1 MSMGMALV
9 PLALVMWA
17 VTYPSRVLPMIAPGL
32 ERLPKWAVTY
42 LRLAGPAALA
52 ALAAT
57 GSLLS
62 GDAPPRLV
70 LGVMPVA
77 VVVCVVLVWR
87 TRLLLVGVAAAVVVL
102 AVARALGIAA

>member
-1 MSMGMALV
+1 MTLGIALV
-9 PLALVMWA
+9 PVALIMWA
-17 VTYPSRVLPMIAPGL
+17 VTYPSRALPMLAPGL

-62 GDAPPRLV
+62 PDSPPHLE

-77 VVVCVVLVWR
+77 VALCVVLVWR
-87 TRLLLVGVAAAVVVL
+87 TRFLLVGVTAAVVL
-102 AVARALGIAA
+102 VALSYSAGIG

>member
-1 MSMGMALV
+1 MNLSLALV
-9 PLALVMWA
+9 PVAVIMWT
-17 VTYPSRVLPMIAPGL
+17 VTYPSRAIPMLAPGI
-32 ERLPKWAVTY
+32 ERLPAWAVTY

-62 GDAPPRLV
+62 SDSPQRLQ

-77 VVVCVVLVWR
+77 VALCVAVVWR
-87 TRLLLVGVAAAVVVL
+87 TKLLLAGVTAAVVVV
-102 AVARALGIAA
+102 AVAHAAGIS